1 MCINQDKSNL
11 ILRPHFFFTLATSS
25 FYPSNWQPMQEE
37 ENQAQHFT
45 ENEREVL
52 YRVIHAR
59 RDMRHFSGGEVAP
72 EILSR
77 LLEAA
82 HAAPSVG
89 FMQPWRFVRITKQ
102 ELRHSL
108 MQLVEAEKEKT
119 AHALDERKTE
129 FMRLKVEGIR
139 DCAELIAVILA
150 PDDGTVFGRRTMP
163 EDMAL
168 SSASCAIEN
177 MWLAARA
184 ENLGMG
190 WVSFFEPKDIAELLE
205 CPQGAK
211 PIALLCLGPVKT
223 FYDKPMLE
231 SEGWRE
237 REEIETVLA
246 ENQYPLA
253 TDKQ

>member
-1 MCINQDKSNL
+1 MPK
-11 ILRPHFFFTLATSS
+11 
-25 FYPSNWQPMQEE
+25 
-37 ENQAQHFT
+37 ENQTPHFT
-45 ENEREVL
+45 EKERDAL

-59 RDMRHFSGGEVAP
+59 RDMRHFIGGKVADDVLAR
-72 EILSR
+72 I
-77 LLEAA
+77 LEAA

-89 FMQPWRFVRITKQ
+89 LMQPWRFVRITKPN
-102 ELRHSL
+102 LRESL
-108 MQLVEAEKEKT
+108 ARLVEAEKEKT
-119 AHALDERKTE
+119 AETMGERKAE

-163 EDMAL
+163 DDMAL
-168 SSASCAIEN
+168 SSVSCAIQN

-190 WVSFFEPKDIAELLE
+190 WVSFFEPQDVADLLA
-205 CPQGAK
+205 CPKGAK
-211 PIALLCLGPVKT
+211 PIALLCLGPVKI

-246 ENQYPLA
+246 ENQYPLT
-253 TDKQ
+253 TDEYR

>member
-1 MCINQDKSNL
+1 MPKDD
-11 ILRPHFFFTLATSS
+11 
-25 FYPSNWQPMQEE
+25 
-37 ENQAQHFT
+37 QAPHFT
-45 ENEREVL
+45 EKEREVL

-59 RDMRHFSGGEVAP
+59 RDMRHFIGGEVADDV
-72 EILSR
+72 LSR
-77 LLEAA
+77 ILEAA

-102 ELRHSL
+102 SLRESL
-108 MQLVEAEKEKT
+108 IQLVEAEKEKT
-119 AHALDERKTE
+119 SAEMDERKAE

-163 EDMAL
+163 DEMAL
-168 SSASCAIEN
+168 SSVSCAIQN

-190 WVSFFEPKDIAELLE
+190 WVSFFEPQDVADLLL
-205 CPQGAK
+205 CPEGAK

-253 TDKQ
+253 TDKS